1 MRRKIP
7 VFWLCLT
14 GTLLLTV
21 GVIFLP
27 RYFSRSLDMRHMN
40 QVEESRRD
48 DFSFLKPASN
58 EVVEVSRAFQ
68 SLTQDGKEPIL
79 LTSIDDPSQISQELL
94 AAVYEQ
100 AMMGAELGILPWL
113 NIEEDTTDS
122 SYDSSYDK
130 DLIPVYHNWQ
140 DDVSF
145 ARFYSI
151 TYTSESDAHKQ
162 EILNFWY
169 LNFSDGKRFDYS
181 FIINAVTYQM
191 YYAKIYNGFSSD
203 MAESFLEKQEIEYY
217 ETESSLVKSSNYRD
231 YLRTLFQ
238 SGCEIYY
245 EAIGSTQAQSSLTD
259 KIGIAIL
266 YYDKGLDGTQNVY
279 IERRIISEPFSEY
292 LGISMGFQ
300 DLIRWADTLL

>member
-1 MRRKIP
+1 M
-7 VFWLCLT
+7 
-14 GTLLLTV
+14 
-21 GVIFLP
+21 
-27 RYFSRSLDMRHMN
+27 
-40 QVEESRRD
+40 
-48 DFSFLKPASN
+48 
-58 EVVEVSRAFQ
+58 
-68 SLTQDGKEPIL
+68 

>member
-7 VFWLCLT
+7 VFWFCLT

-122 SYDSSYDK
+122 SYDASYDK
-130 DLIPVYHNWQ
+130 DWIPVYHNWQ